1 MDTDFECVVV
11 GGGAAG
17 LSSALVLGRARRRT
31 LVIDAGEQSNLPD
44 EGVGGLLGNNGTSPA
59 DLYARAT
66 AEVDQHPS
74 VERIAGNVI
83 NGSREEAGFTLATA
97 DGNEIK
103 ADSVILATG
112 MKYEHPDLPGVAEL
126 WGRDAFHCP
135 FCHGWEARDG
145 HIGVIVA
152 SAPDAMRARMIQ
164 LWSDRVTVLTD
175 GNELDDEQVAGLEAA
190 GIPVVTHVAKELIVE
205 DGSLK
210 AIAFEDGSEQEFD
223 SVMLPIT
230 MRHRSDLAAQF
241 GAKVREQ
248 ENPFIIDPLEVDFL
262 QKTSVPGLSA
272 AGDISTQGAP
282 SVAAAIAEGHRA
294 AAGIVHDIALK

>member
-1 MDTDFECVVV
+1 MEKDFECVVV

-31 LVIDAGEQSNLPD
+31 LLVDAGEQSNLTD
-44 EGVGGLLGNNGTSPA
+44 KGVGGLLGNNGTPPSE
-59 DLYARAT
+59 LYARAK
-66 AEVDQHPS
+66 AEVDEHPT

-83 NGSREEAGFTLATA
+83 SGSREGDGFTLAAA
-97 DGNEIK
+97 DGQEFI
-103 ADSVILATG
+103 ASSVILATG

-152 SAPDAMRARMIQ
+152 SPPDAMRARMIQ
-164 LWSDRVTVLTD
+164 LWSDRVTVLTN
-175 GNELDDEQVAGLEAA
+175 GTEPDDELAKAMETA
-190 GIPVVTHVAKELIVE
+190 GIPVVSTPLERLVSN
-205 DGSLK
+205 DGSLR
-210 AIAFEDGSEQEFD
+210 AVVFSDGNEVEFD

-230 MRHRSDLAAQF
+230 MRHRSDLAARL
-241 GAKVREQ
+241 GARVRQQ
-248 ENPFIIDPLEVDFL
+248 ENPFIIDPLDVDFL
-262 QKTSVPGLSA
+262 QKTNVPGLSA
-272 AGDISTQGAP
+272 AGDIATPGAP

-294 AAGIVHDIALK
+294 AAGIVHDIALS